1 MHVHCEIRKYA
12 YWNKLSAYMAKNMI
26 LSILE
31 SLESRHC
38 IIVISYISLI
48 IKVYRFH
55 RLRKRQKS
63 GNTYSLVARIKKKH
77 ICQGNKV

>member
-26 LSILE
+26 LSIH
-31 SLESRHC
+31 R

-48 IKVYRFH
+48 IKVYSFH

-77 ICQGNKV
+77 ICQGNKVY